1 MARPRPLRSRRCSCY
16 ERRRRDLEIA
26 ELAFRASPLI
36 PPVLEGRDVAAI
48 FEPLQRLDDR
58 ARHRTRPE
66 KSQQSRTS
74 LLRRPFPAFI
84 SQSMLKTAQSEH
96 AGRPFTFI
104 QGDATTL
111 PLADS
116 VFDSVFMLGG
126 IHHVADRRALF
137 AEIARILK
145 PGGRFAFSASRS
157 VISRCGGGSGL

>member
-1 MARPRPLRSRRCSCY
+1 
-16 ERRRRDLEIA
+16 
-26 ELAFRASPLI
+26 
-36 PPVLEGRDVAAI
+36 
-48 FEPLQRLDDR
+48 
-58 ARHRTRPE
+58 
-66 KSQQSRTS
+66 
-74 LLRRPFPAFI
+74 
-84 SQSMLKTAQSEH
+84 MLKTAQSEH

-145 PGGRFAFSASRS
+145 PGGAFISASRS